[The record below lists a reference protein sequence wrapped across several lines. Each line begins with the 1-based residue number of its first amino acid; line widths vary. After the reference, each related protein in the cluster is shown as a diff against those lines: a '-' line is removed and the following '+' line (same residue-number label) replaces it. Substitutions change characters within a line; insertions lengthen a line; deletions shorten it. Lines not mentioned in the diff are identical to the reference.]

1 MSMPIEQPAFHGY
14 APEQDSQSYRPPLS
28 IVISRESGS
37 RGRSIAER
45 TAELLGWGYLDQES
59 LEYLTQGPPAG
70 AHGRAATLDATVARW
85 VDQRLDELNKDG
97 TLLRSPQVTSLI
109 RHILETAAQ
118 SHSVILARG
127 AGRILPAD
135 ARLHVKIV
143 APLQDRISFIAQINR
158 LSLTDA
164 KQFVLDKDRA
174 REEFLAAKLRVEP
187 SDISEY
193 DLVINTVQLGVEG
206 SARSIASAAREK
218 IEFLRN
224 QGPIEKTWRVG
235 MP

>member
-1 MSMPIEQPAFHGY
+1 MSLPIEQPAFHGY
-14 APEQDSQSYRPPLS
+14 APEQASHSYRPPLS

-37 RGRSIAER
+37 RGPIDCRANGGTTRLGLSRSGEPRIPDAR
-45 TAELLGWGYLDQES
+45 
-59 LEYLTQGPPAG
+59 PPAG
-70 AHGRAATLDATVARW
+70 AHGRATTLEPTVARW

-127 AGRILPAD
+127 AGRVLPAD

-158 LSLTDA
+158 LSLADA

-174 REEFLAAKLRVEP
+174 REEFLAAKLHVEP
-187 SDISEY
+187 SDLSEY

-206 SARSIASAAREK
+206 SARLIAAAAREK
-218 IEFLRN
+218 IDFLHH